1 MIPRSWLCA
10 PAFHPH
16 LIAKATAVAADIA
29 LIDLEDSIPADRKA
43 DARATLLDHFREPPA
58 LPVAVRINSLSTTD
72 GLKDL
77 LFLLDH
83 AIAPS
88 VVLLPKVVLPAEV
101 SLATS
106 LFRERAMTSIQIFA
120 IIETVSSLWALRT
133 LTAAPPGLSGLIFGA
148 ADFAADLGVPPTVTD
163 LRFVKQEIAL
173 AARRFGVAAIDS
185 PCFHLRDGA
194 ELDLETQD
202 ARRLGFVGKIAI
214 HPDQIPMINERFSPS
229 PQALDDARKLV
240 AASEHE
246 RASAILRI
254 GDSMVG
260 PPFLKY
266 ARQVL
271 SNAAPGR
278 RR

>member
-10 PAFHPH
+10 PAFH
-16 LIAKATAVAADIA
+16 AKLLDKAIEASADIA

-43 DARATLLDHFREPPA
+43 DARATLVDHFREPA
-58 LPVAVRINSLSTTD
+58 GVPVAVRINSLATTD

-77 LFLLDH
+77 LFVLDH
-83 AIAPS
+83 AIVPS
-88 VVLLPKVVLPAEV
+88 VILLAKANLPAEAA
-101 SLATS
+101 LATA
-106 LFRERAMTSIQIFA
+106 LFRERACPAIEVFA
-120 IIETVSSLWALRT
+120 IIETVSSLWSLRT
-133 LTAAPPGLSGLIFGA
+133 LTATPPGLSGLVFGA

-185 PCFHLRDGA
+185 PCFQLRDRA

-202 ARRLGFVGKIAI
+202 ARRLGFAGKIAI
-214 HPDQIPMINERFSPS
+214 HPDQVPLINERFAPS
-229 PQALDDARKLV
+229 PQAVDDARELI
-240 AASEHE
+240 AASERD
-246 RASAILRI
+246 RASAIQRI
-254 GDSMVG
+254 GDRMIG

-271 SNAAPGR
+271 SSAAPVR